1 MYWPPLSF
9 YLSLGYCENVATTPM
24 SVSTTCQLRAYL
36 CGNVELARWLSVS
49 TKHIHIGSGT
59 SIPDL
64 APILPVPSYIRTAS
78 RSWTN
83 LLGRRCAYYLYCSY
97 SENARPLTLNNCV
110 FVVFRLKPNGT
121 YLVNMTSDD
130 EAAANNVVDRFLYM
144 QYQQTPV
151 SICHMAHNYSQ
162 VLISPPRHVKSYRE
176 VI

>member
-1 MYWPPLSF
+1 MSWPLLSF
-9 YLSLGYCENVATTPM
+9 YLSIRYCKNVATIPM

-36 CGNVELARWLSVS
+36 CGNAELARWLSVS
-49 TKHIHIGSGT
+49 TKHIHIGGGT

-64 APILPVPSYIRTAS
+64 VPIFPFPSYIRTAS

-83 LLGRRCAYYLYCSY
+83 LLGRRRAYYLYCSY

-110 FVVFRLKPNGT
+110 FVVFRIKPNGT

-144 QYQQTPV
+144 QYQQTPA
-151 SICHMAHNYSQ
+151 SISHMANNYSK
-162 VLISPPRHVKSYRE
+162 VLIPFTGHITSY
-176 VI
+176 